1 MARQPK
7 TFQGV
12 EIPQINATT
21 QEMSRRM
28 GELIDRAFAGGN
40 NLKALDGPEKKESTS
55 QEQRGIANQLA
66 SWNVSD
72 GGQLSDREI
81 LARTLRAEAGNQGAN
96 GMMAV
101 GEVIANRVKNGRWG
115 DTLGDVILAPGQF
128 SAWNSVTGYANG
140 EQGQD
145 MLNMRPR
152 DIDYQIADSV
162 IGGRYKPQTNGALN
176 YYANYVNPAWGRQAG
191 GNWNLI
197 GDHWFGTAR

>member
-40 NLKALDGPEKKESTS
+40 NLKALDGPQKQEPTP
-55 QEQRGIANQLA
+55 QEQRSISNQLA
-66 SWNVSD
+66 SWNVSN

-81 LARTLRAEAGNQGAN
+81 LARTLLAEAGNQGAN

-101 GEVIANRVKNGRWG
+101 GEVIANRLKSGKWG
-115 DTLGDVILAPGQF
+115 STLGDVILAPGQF
-128 SAWNSVTGYANG
+128 SAWNGVTGYANG
-140 EQGQD
+140 KQGQD
-145 MLNMRPR
+145 MLNIRPR

-162 IGGRYKPQTNGALN
+162 INGTYKPQTNDALN
-176 YYANYVNPAWGRQAG
+176 YYANYVDPDWGRKNG